1 MPNPFQIYSSASKS
15 IIRRLG
21 MSYLPGTHC
30 LVPLFGRFISE
41 HHFHMVTAR
50 ERARTAGFLPL
61 RRGQTQPRKGEGG
74 REGRRAKLYL
84 LRAESKI
91 VAGTDA
97 AGHQRAVIFR
107 LDTAIS
113 IKNRY
118 SELRGR
124 MRTHPSSPTNSM
136 KGLPNVCERKWNKE
150 NITFYGATEHG

>member
-1 MPNPFQIYSSASKS
+1 MRNPFQIYSSASKS

-50 ERARTAGFLPL
+50 ERARTAGFYLSDVAK
-61 RRGQTQPRKGEGG
+61 RNQERGGK
-74 REGRRAKLYL
+74 RRAKLYL
-84 LRAESKI
+84 LCAESKI

-97 AGHQRAVIFR
+97 ARHQRAVIFR

-118 SELRGR
+118 SELCGR
-124 MRTHPSSPTNSM
+124 MRIHPSSPTSSM
-136 KGLPNVCERKWNKE
+136 KGLPIVCERKWNKE
-150 NITFYGATEHG
+150 NIMFYSVTEHG